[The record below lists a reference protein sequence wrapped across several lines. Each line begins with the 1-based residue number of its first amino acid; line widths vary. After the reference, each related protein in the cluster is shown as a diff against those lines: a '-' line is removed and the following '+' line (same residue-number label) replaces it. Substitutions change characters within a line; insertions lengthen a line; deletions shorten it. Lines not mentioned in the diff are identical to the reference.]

1 MIDQIKREECC
12 GCSAC
17 AAICP
22 KGCIQI
28 EQDLEG
34 FYHPKLNSQNCIECK
49 KCLTI
54 CPVNQKETSIYPET
68 EERVTQA
75 YAAYNTDLLQR
86 YTSSSGGIFTLLAN
100 WVIEKGGIVFGAAFD
115 ENFQVKH
122 IKVDSK
128 EQIKKLQGSK
138 YVQSQIGD
146 TFLKTKTYLEEG
158 RFVLFSGTP
167 CQIEGLLHFLKKPYE
182 NLITIDVFCT
192 GVPSPKIWKDYLEY
206 RKEQACAEKIEHIN
220 FRNKSEGWEN
230 YRVYFSFDNG
240 IEYSKGSKEDSYM
253 QGFIRGIFLQPACY
267 QCKFKE
273 IKHNSDLTLGD
284 FWGIRK
290 ELPEYYNFY
299 GVSAI
304 LVHSQK
310 GEKILKQLDQIK
322 LKEVSV
328 ESVLRGNKNAVK
340 SVTAFARREIFFD
353 AYENQK
359 LTLTEA
365 IKKAVGQDIGQGRL
379 RQYFN
384 LLKQWVENLQNKQFL
399 YEKLLQKEVHK
410 VGLIGLGDIGRR
422 LKQELE
428 LDPNNIEICFILD
441 ENEIE
446 FEQQLEEVKSKSC
459 DLIIICSFVDFYEL
473 RERLLSKGYLKEK
486 IVSLKDLVIQ

>member
-1 MIDQIKREECC
+1 
-12 GCSAC
+12 
-17 AAICP
+17 
-22 KGCIQI
+22 
-28 EQDLEG
+28 
-34 FYHPKLNSQNCIECK
+34 
-49 KCLTI
+49 
-54 CPVNQKETSIYPET
+54 
-68 EERVTQA
+68 
-75 YAAYNTDLLQR
+75 
-86 YTSSSGGIFTLLAN
+86 
-100 WVIEKGGIVFGAAFD
+100 
-115 ENFQVKH
+115 
-122 IKVDSK
+122 
-128 EQIKKLQGSK
+128 
-138 YVQSQIGD
+138 
-146 TFLKTKTYLEEG
+146 
-158 RFVLFSGTP
+158 
-167 CQIEGLLHFLKKPYE
+167 
-182 NLITIDVFCT
+182 
-192 GVPSPKIWKDYLEY
+192 
-206 RKEQACAEKIEHIN
+206 
-220 FRNKSEGWEN
+220 
-230 YRVYFSFDNG
+230 
-240 IEYSKGSKEDSYM
+240 M

-379 RQYFN
+379 RQYF
-384 LLKQWVENLQNKQFL
+384 K
-399 YEKLLQKEVHK
+399 
-410 VGLIGLGDIGRR
+410 R

-459 DLIIICSFVDFYEL
+459 DVIIICSFVDFYEL